1 MPYCTTTQF
10 SEAFGASELAD
21 LTGEDSHTF
30 ERSEADAAGMIDGYL
45 ASRYAL
51 PLASVPAIVTGWAL
65 DITRYRLWD
74 ERAPDEV
81 RRRYDD
87 AIGQL
92 RDLARG
98 LMSLPPSTT
107 GTPPSAAGFDFDG
120 YGNERVF
127 TADTLAGY

>member
-30 ERSEADAAGMIDGYL
+30 ERAESDAAGIIDGYL
-45 ASRYAL
+45 ASRYTL
-51 PLASVPAIVTGWAL
+51 PLVSVPTMVTGWAL

-81 RRRYDD
+81 RRRYED

-98 LMSLPPSTT
+98 LISLPPGS
-107 GTPPSAAGFDFDG
+107 GGVAPASGGLVFDG
-120 YGNERVF
+120 YCADRVF
-127 TADTLAGY
+127 TADTLAGF

>member
-1 MPYCTTTQF
+1 MPYCTTNQF

-30 ERSEADAAGMIDGYL
+30 ARSEADAGGMIDGYL
-45 ASRYAL
+45 ASRYTL
-51 PLASVPAIVTGWAL
+51 PLASIPAIVTGWAL

-81 RRRYDD
+81 RRRYED

-98 LMSLPPSTT
+98 LMSLPPDTT
-107 GTPPSAAGFDFDG
+107 GALPGGTKFDFDG
-120 YGNERVF
+120 YGAERVF
-127 TADTLAGY
+127 TADTLAGF